1 MTPTRLRECLDALR
15 WSQRDLAATL
25 SCNDRLVRRWSGG
38 SAGLRGPRKRRQ
50 MDLEVLSTT
59 HIRHP
64 APSDLQADMVALPDG
79 EPSQ

>member
-25 SCNDRLVRRWSGG
+25 SCNDRLVRRWA
-38 SAGLRGPRKRRQ
+38 AGAPSCAVPESVGKW
-50 MDLEVLSTT
+50 LEVLSTT

-79 EPSQ
+79 EPPQ